1 MEKPKTLIAWKL
13 KDLYQQ
19 IYPEIDRM
27 FYFVDKKTSEEY
39 VRVAWSDIKYYGTE
53 IKTSSGQF
61 DICVT
66 ADSNSAMVKDV
77 MKELERRFG

>member
-1 MEKPKTLIAWKL
+1 MEKPKTLIVWKL
-13 KDLYQQ
+13 KELCEQ

-39 VRVAWSDIKYYGTE
+39 VRVMWSSFKQYE
-53 IKTSSGQF
+53 NEVMENSGKF

-66 ADSNSAMVKDV
+66 ADSNAALVADV
-77 MKELERRFG
+77 MKALERRFG